1 MWSRLDA
8 STTNIE
14 SGWSVYVTSP
24 NGTTILEIN
33 WDAGKGKLPATYLKQ
48 SLLTPPPPPL
58 TPSPPNM
65 QAQNSPCEWPLGWQQ
80 LAAGSWCR
88 TRCWQCACA
97 VSGILQQQRAAMV
110 CVVVPLLV
118 LNGRLCTFRRHAAVQ
133 QNLLLRAQL
142 HRQLLHHGRRRP
154 GLE

>member
-33 WDAGKGKLPATYLKQ
+33 WDVGKGKLPATYLKQ

-58 TPSPPNM
+58 TPSPPNL
-65 QAQNSPCEWPLGWQQ
+65 QAQNSPCEWRLGWQQ
-80 LAAGSWCR
+80 LRAAGAAPGAGSARALYLASCSSKEQPWSASWR
-88 TRCWQCACA
+88 SCWC
-97 VSGILQQQRAAMV
+97 
-110 CVVVPLLV
+110 
-118 LNGRLCTFRRHAAVQ
+118 
-133 QNLLLRAQL
+133 
-142 HRQLLHHGRRRP
+142 
-154 GLE
+154 